1 VSAGPSRISPD
12 ERLDGAVVVTGAA
25 RGIGRAAAL
34 GAARGGAS
42 VAVLDLD
49 AERAGEVAHEAQA
62 LGAPNAIGLGC
73 DVRSESSVAEAIDE
87 AARALGPLRGVV
99 SNAGIDRGALLHELA
114 LETWHDVIETNL
126 TGAFLVCRR
135 ALGHM
140 LEHGRGGSI
149 VCISSP
155 WGVVSA
161 PGGVTPYS
169 SSKGGLSAFV
179 RSVALDYA
187 PHGIR
192 VNAVLPGPVDTTLMW
207 ASVSEEEIP
216 ALRDLIGRQVALGRL
231 GNPDEI
237 AAAITW
243 LLSDRAS
250 YVTGSQLVVDG
261 GVLAKA
267 SIEA

>member
-1 VSAGPSRISPD
+1 MSVAAD
-12 ERLDGAVVVTGAA
+12 ERLEGAVLVTGAA
-25 RGIGRAAAL
+25 RGIGRSAAL
-34 GAARGGAS
+34 GCARGGAA

-49 AERAGEVAHEAQA
+49 AAQA
-62 LGAPNAIGLGC
+62 RAVADEALAAGAPAALGLAC
-73 DVRSESSVAEAIDE
+73 DVRDEQSVADAVD
-87 AARALGPLRGVV
+87 AAAERLGPLRGVV
-99 SNAGIDRGALLHELA
+99 SNAGIDRGALLHELE
-114 LETWHDVIETNL
+114 LGVWRDVIETNL

-135 ALGHM
+135 ALQHM

-149 VCISSP
+149 VCVSSP

-169 SSKGGLSAFV
+169 SSKGGLSSFV

-192 VNAVLPGPVDTTLMW
+192 VNAVLPGPMDTTLMW
-207 ASVSEEEIP
+207 ASVPDEEVP
-216 ALRDLIGRQVALGRL
+216 AMRELIGRQVALGRL
-231 GNPDEI
+231 GEPDEA